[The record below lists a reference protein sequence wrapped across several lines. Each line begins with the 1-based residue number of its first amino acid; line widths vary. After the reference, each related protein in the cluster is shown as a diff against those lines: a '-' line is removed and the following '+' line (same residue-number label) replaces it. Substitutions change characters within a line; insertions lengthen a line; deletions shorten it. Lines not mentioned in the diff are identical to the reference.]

1 MAFVNLKRVKVEY
14 ESLIQSD
21 NDQAEIKFEF

>member
-1 MAFVNLKRVKVEY
+1 MAFVNPKRVKVEY

-21 NDQAEIKFEF
+21 NDRAEIKFEF